1 MSRNTMPII
10 PQIVLWAAGAV
21 ATFALARIIRR
32 EYQRVNEE
40 LEAARLTPVTNVDR
54 AQHPTL
60 KRDPRTGVYRP

>member
-1 MSRNTMPII
+1 MPII

-21 ATFALARIIRR
+21 ATFALARIVHR

-40 LEAARLTPVTNVDR
+40 LEAARLSPVVSKSER